1 MLSIV
6 DAASPSAAL
15 AVETLDRFALVS
27 VLEARELRLLA
38 CAVGDHLPV
47 ELAMQVRDL
56 RARRAALE
64 LV

>member
-1 MLSIV
+1 MLSLV
-6 DAASPSAAL
+6 GAASPSAAL
-15 AVETLDRFALVS
+15 AVETLDRFAVAS

-47 ELAMQVRDL
+47 ELAMQVREL
-56 RARRAALE
+56 RVRRAALE

>member
-1 MLSIV
+1 MLSLV
-6 DAASPSAAL
+6 DAASPSPAL
-15 AVETLDRFALVS
+15 AAQTLDRGALVS
-27 VLEARELRLLA
+27 ALEARELRLLA

-56 RARRAALE
+56 RVRRAALE